1 MGATIQA
8 TYRIWNGEFD
18 PEEFSSQIQTVSI
31 GSHVV
36 VYETYERRDDWSWT
50 DSDGNMV
57 TPDEILN
64 HHGLVRLHRMDQ
76 PETHLETRTI

>member
-18 PEEFSSQIQTVSI
+18 PEEFSSQIRTVPV
-31 GSHVV
+31 GTYVV
-36 VYETYERRDDWSWT
+36 VYETYEQVLDGEWRDL
-50 DSDGNMV
+50 DGEV
-57 TPDEILN
+57 ITADEILS
-64 HHGLVRLHRMDQ
+64 HDGLVRLHRMDQ